1 MFFVSPCLNS
11 FGKIEEFPEDKQNIQ
26 IPAKFVTK
34 SNAQILVEKNKKK
47 KQSKCPHKV
56 RLNKNKKPDLSR
68 RGIYKG
74 HKMYIQKLN
83 YGV

>member
-47 KQSKCPHKV
+47 K
-56 RLNKNKKPDLSR
+56 KKTVQMPTQ
-68 RGIYKG
+68 GQAK
-74 HKMYIQKLN
+74 QKQKARPE
-83 YGV
+83 